1 MKKILSK
8 RSFMFLSIL
17 IFVLIFSTACSNEN
31 EDLLEDFNNSIW
43 RSNSEA
49 IEFSIVNNTININQ
63 VIKPDMDPEDFNL
76 DGFDQYKDIL
86 GLHENMSIK
95 RTGKNLR
102 IYNNDKLDLEF
113 KIISENEIEDKDGN
127 IFNKR

>member
-49 IEFSIVNNTININQ
+49 IEFSIVHNTININQ

-86 GLHENMSIK
+86 GLHENISIK
-95 RTGKNLR
+95 RRDKNLK
-102 IYNNDKLDLEF
+102 IYNNDELDLEF
-113 KIISENEIEDKDGN
+113 KIISENELEDGDGN
-127 IFNKR
+127 IFKRR